1 MNKTFLSIILSL
13 LLVSQISAYVNPTQS
28 VQDSPDPGVIR
39 DVDGTYYA
47 VTTGGWSGS
56 KFPIWK
62 SKDLTGWVQVGF
74 GFKTAPAW
82 TNGGDFWA
90 P

>member
-1 MNKTFLSIILSL
+1 
-13 LLVSQISAYVNPTQS
+13 
-28 VQDSPDPGVIR
+28 
-39 DVDGTYYA
+39 VDGTYYA

-74 GFKTAPAW
+74 GFKSAPAW